1 MLAPQNIEVLNGKFE
16 KTRKYSNSPKMKLI
30 LSILLIC
37 LSVFSF
43 GQTTFPWNGT
53 YGGTGTNRTYSTTV
67 SGITMSA
74 TIVNSENTWQ
84 DASPVWFP
92 SGSSVAGGGCSGIAA
107 TNQGM
112 LLSTDWTTNPTKTIT
127 TTITFSSPVQGP
139 VNFKLYDVND
149 DGFGS
154 WEDKI
159 QISGTNSSAAAVN
172 VFKVGTACVQT
183 GGSVT
188 GNGSTLL
195 TFNSGQS
202 TSCTCWGNNEINVGT
217 ATDCISTVTIT
228 YKSNVSPTNYNN
240 PKQYVV
246 ISNLTAIIPVATP
259 PTSISGTTSICAGQS
274 TTLTAVG
281 GNAST
286 QWFTG
291 SCGGT
296 LVGTGTTLTVSPGS
310 TTTYYVR
317 NGATACI
324 PVSSCIPVTVT
335 VNPAPTMTSGTSA
348 TICSGSAV
356 NFPLTSDFGTS
367 YSWIATNNANT
378 TGESTSAQTSSTINN
393 TLVNTSTVAQTV
405 LYTVTPSA
413 SGCAGTPQT
422 VSVLVNPAPTV
433 NAGPDISICAGT
445 STTLT
450 ASGATTYS
458 WAPGGQTTA
467 SITVNPASTTTYTVT
482 GTSAGCTATDAV
494 VVSISSGASIN
505 AGPDVTICPGN
516 STTLTASGGVTYSW
530 NNGLGTGNNF
540 SVSPASTTT
549 YSVTGTDAG
558 GCTGTD
564 NITVSIASLPTVNAG
579 PDQTICSGSL
589 VTLNGS
595 GASTYSWNNGVT
607 NGVAFTPATTTTYTV
622 IGTSVQG
629 CTNTDQV
636 TITVNSGITVN
647 AGLDVTICSGTSTT
661 LTASGATTYS
671 WTPGGLTTASIT
683 VNPAATTTY
692 TVTGTSAGCT
702 ATDAVTVTITSG
714 APINAGPDV
723 SICTGGSAILAA
735 TGGVSYSWN
744 NGLGSGNNFSVSPAS
759 TTTYTVTG
767 IDAGGCVGTDNL
779 VVTVN
784 PLPTLNAGLDQT
796 ICTGTSITLIGNGA
810 STYSWD
816 NGVSNG
822 TAFTPSATTTYTL
835 TGTSTFGC
843 IATDQ
848 VTISVSAPLVVNA
861 GPDIS
866 ICTGTS
872 TTLTASGATNYSWS
886 PGGQTT
892 ASITI
897 NPSATTTYTVTGT
910 SAGCTSTDDVTVTI
924 TSGAPINA
932 GTDVNICAG
941 ASTILIATGGVTY
954 TWDNGLGTGNNFSIS
969 PSTTTTYTVTGTDAG
984 GCVGTDNLV
993 VTVNPL
999 PSVNAGLDQTICTGT
1014 SITLTGSGASTYSWD
1029 NGVIDGIAFTPS
1041 ATTTYT
1047 LTGTSVQG
1055 CTNTDQVTI
1064 TLSAPPTITAGP
1076 DVTICPGT
1084 SATLTASGATTYSWT
1099 PGSQTTASITVNPS
1113 ATTTY
1118 TVSGTDAN
1126 GCTNSDQVQ
1135 VTLAPLPTINAG
1147 PDASICTGS
1156 STTLSATGGTSYTWN
1171 NGVTNGVAFSP
1182 SVTTTYT
1189 VTGTSAAGC
1198 TNTDN
1203 VTITVNTSS
1212 PVTFTASSATGCV
1225 PQTITLTNT
1234 TPNAANCV
1242 WTLSDGTILTGCSS
1256 VQVDFTQAGC
1266 YDVSLTTTLLNGC
1279 QGTLNQTNFICIDPL
1294 PDAAFTQSTYTIT
1307 DLENTILFNNLSSGA
1322 SSYNWYFGDG
1332 TPMSQ
1337 VIDPIHTYN
1346 FVENGTYQVMLV
1358 AFSPAGCSDTA
1369 YSSFQYAE
1377 ELVFWVPNSFTPDGN
1392 EYNQVFLPIFSS
1404 GYDPYNYNLSIYNRW
1419 GELIFETNDMTI
1431 GWDGTYVS
1439 SGKIHESQ
1447 DDVYTWKIRYKVKS
1461 NDEHKIAVGHV
1472 TIIK

>member
-1 MLAPQNIEVLNGKFE
+1 
-16 KTRKYSNSPKMKLI
+16 MKLI

-43 GQTTFPWNGT
+43 SQTTFPWNGT
-53 YGGTGTNRTYSTTV
+53 YGGSGTNRTYSTNV

-92 SGSSVAGGGCSGIAA
+92 SGSTVAGGGCSGIAA

-259 PTSISGTTSICAGQS
+259 PTSISGTTSICSGQS

-296 LVGTGTTLTVSPGS
+296 LVGTGTTLTVTPGS
-310 TTTYYVR
+310 TITYYVR

-367 YSWIATNNANT
+367 YSWIAANNANT
-378 TGESTSAQTSSTINN
+378 TGESTSAQSSSTINN
-393 TLVNTSTVAQTV
+393 TLVNTSAVAQTV
-405 LYTVTPSA
+405 TYTVTPSA
-413 SGCAGTPQT
+413 SGCTGTPQT

-433 NAGPDISICAGT
+433 NAGPDVSICTGT

-450 ASGATTYS
+450 ATGATSYS
-458 WAPGGQTTA
+458 WSPGGQTTA
-467 SITVNPASTTTYTVT
+467 SITVNPSATTTYTVT

-494 VVSISSGASIN
+494 VVSISSGAPIN
-505 AGPDVTICPGN
+505 AGPDVAICPGN

-530 NNGLGTGNNF
+530 NNGLGIGNNF

-549 YSVTGTDAG
+549 YTVTGTDAG

-564 NITVSIASLPTVNAG
+564 NITVTIASLPTVSAG
-579 PDQTICSGSL
+579 PDQTICAGSV

-595 GASTYSWNNGVT
+595 GASTYSWNNSVS
-607 NGVAFTPATTTTYTV
+607 NGVAFTPAATTTYTV
-622 IGTSVQG
+622 TGTSLQG

-636 TITVNSGITVN
+636 TITVSSGITVN
-647 AGLDVTICSGTSTT
+647 AGPDVTICSGTSTT
-661 LTASGATTYS
+661 LTASGATNYS
-671 WTPGGLTTASIT
+671 WSPGGQTTASIT
-683 VNPAATTTY
+683 INPAATTTY

-723 SICTGGSAILAA
+723 
-735 TGGVSYSWN
+735 
-744 NGLGSGNNFSVSPAS
+744 
-759 TTTYTVTG
+759 
-767 IDAGGCVGTDNL
+767 
-779 VVTVN
+779 
-784 PLPTLNAGLDQT
+784 
-796 ICTGTSITLIGNGA
+796 
-810 STYSWD
+810 
-816 NGVSNG
+816 
-822 TAFTPSATTTYTL
+822 
-835 TGTSTFGC
+835 
-843 IATDQ
+843 
-848 VTISVSAPLVVNA
+848 
-861 GPDIS
+861 
-866 ICTGTS
+866 
-872 TTLTASGATNYSWS
+872 
-886 PGGQTT
+886 
-892 ASITI
+892 
-897 NPSATTTYTVTGT
+897 
-910 SAGCTSTDDVTVTI
+910 
-924 TSGAPINA
+924 
-932 GTDVNICAG
+932 NICAG
-941 ASTILIATGGVTY
+941 SSTSLTATGGVTY
-954 TWDNGLGTGNNFSIS
+954 AWDNSLGTGNNFSIS

-993 VTVNPL
+993 VTINPL

-1014 SITLTGSGASTYSWD
+1014 SVTLNGSGASTYSWD
-1029 NGVIDGIAFTPS
+1029 NGVIDGTAFTPS

-1047 LTGTSVQG
+1047 LTGTSAFG
-1055 CTNTDQVTI
+1055 CTATDQVTF
-1064 TLSAPPTITAGP
+1064 TLSAPPTIDAGP
-1076 DVTICPGT
+1076 DVTICPGIST
-1084 SATLTASGATTYSWT
+1084 TLTASGATTYSWT
-1099 PGSQTTASITVNPS
+1099 PGSQTSASITVNPS

-1126 GCTNSDQVQ
+1126 GCTNFDQVQ

-1171 NGVTNGVAFSP
+1171 NGVTNGVSFSP
-1182 SVTTTYT
+1182 NATTTYT

-1198 TNTDN
+1198 INTDD

-1212 PVTFTASSATGCV
+1212 PVTFTASSATGCI

-1242 WTLSDGTILTGCSS
+1242 WTLSDGTILTGCTS

-1266 YDVSLTTTLLNGC
+1266 FDVSLTTTLLNGC
-1279 QGTLNQTNFICIDPL
+1279 QGTLSQSNFICIDPL

-1337 VIDPIHTYN
+1337 VVDPIHTYN
-1346 FVENGTYQVMLV
+1346 FEENGTYQVMLV

-1419 GELIFETNDMTI
+1419 GELIFESNDMTI

>member
-1 MLAPQNIEVLNGKFE
+1 
-16 KTRKYSNSPKMKLI
+16 MKLI
-30 LSILLIC
+30 ISVLLIFIS
-37 LSVFSF
+37 LIGFS
-43 GQTTFPWNGT
+43 QTTFPWNGT
-53 YGGTGTNRTYSTTV
+53 YGGTGTNRTYTTTV

-74 TIVNSENTWQ
+74 TIVNSENVWQ

-92 SGSSVAGGGCSGIAA
+92 SGSTVSGGGCSGITA

-112 LLSTDWTTNPTKTIT
+112 LLSTDWTTNTTKTIT

-188 GNGSTLL
+188 GSGTTLL

-217 ATDCISTVTIT
+217 ATDCISTITIL
-228 YKSNVSPTNYNN
+228 YKSNVSPTNYNT

-246 ISNLTAIIPVATP
+246 ISNLTATVPVATP
-259 PTSISGTTSICAGQS
+259 PTSISGTTSICSGQS

-296 LVGTGTTLTVSPGS
+296 LVGTGATLTVTPGS
-310 TTTYYVR
+310 TITYYVR
-317 NGATACI
+317 NGATACV
-324 PVSSCIPVTVT
+324 PASSCIPVTVT
-335 VNPAPTMTSGTSA
+335 VNPSPTMTSATSA
-348 TICSGSAV
+348 TICSGSPV
-356 NFPLTSDFGTS
+356 NLALTSDFGTS
-367 YSWIATNNANT
+367 YSWIATNNTNI
-378 TGESTSAQTSSTINN
+378 TGESTSAQSSATIFN
-393 TLVNTSTVAQTV
+393 TLVNTSASAQTV
-405 LYTVTPSA
+405 NYTVTPSA
-413 SGCAGTPQT
+413 SGCSGTPQT
-422 VSVLVNPAPTV
+422 VAVLVNPAPSV
-433 NAGPDISICAGT
+433 NAGPDISICTGT
-445 STTLT
+445 STTLNATGATSYTWSPGSQTSSSITINPSSTTTYTVTGTT
-450 ASGATTYS
+450 AGCSASDAVTVTVTSGAAINAGPDVTICPGSPTTLSANGGVTYS
-458 WAPGGQTTA
+458 WNNGLGIGNNL
-467 SITVNPASTTTYTVT
+467 SVSPASTTTYTVT
-482 GTSAGCTATDAV
+482 GT
-494 VVSISSGASIN
+494 
-505 AGPDVTICPGN
+505 
-516 STTLTASGGVTYSW
+516 
-530 NNGLGTGNNF
+530 
-540 SVSPASTTT
+540 
-549 YSVTGTDAG
+549 DAG
-558 GCTGTD
+558 GCVGTD
-564 NITVSIASLPTVNAG
+564 NITVNLAALPTVNAG
-579 PDQTICSGSL
+579 PDQTICTGSS
-589 VTLNGS
+589 VTLSGS
-595 GASTYSWNNGVT
+595 GANTYSWNNGVV
-607 NGVAFTPATTTTYTV
+607 NGVAFTPVSTTTYTLT
-622 IGTSVQG
+622 GTSLQG

-636 TITVNSGITVN
+636 TVTISSGITVN
-647 AGLDVTICSGTSTT
+647 AGPDVTICSGTSTT

-671 WTPGGLTTASIT
+671 WSPGGQTTASIT
-683 VNPAATTTY
+683 INPSSTTTY

-702 ATDAVTVTITSG
+702 ASDNVTVTITSG

-723 SICTGGSAILAA
+723 SICTGGSTTLAA
-735 TGGVSYSWN
+735 SGGVTYAWD
-744 NGLGSGNNFSVSPAS
+744 NGLGSGNNLSVSPAS
-759 TTTYTVTG
+759 
-767 IDAGGCVGTDNL
+767 
-779 VVTVN
+779 
-784 PLPTLNAGLDQT
+784 
-796 ICTGTSITLIGNGA
+796 
-810 STYSWD
+810 
-816 NGVSNG
+816 
-822 TAFTPSATTTYTL
+822 
-835 TGTSTFGC
+835 
-843 IATDQ
+843 
-848 VTISVSAPLVVNA
+848 
-861 GPDIS
+861 
-866 ICTGTS
+866 
-872 TTLTASGATNYSWS
+872 
-886 PGGQTT
+886 
-892 ASITI
+892 
-897 NPSATTTYTVTGT
+897 
-910 SAGCTSTDDVTVTI
+910 
-924 TSGAPINA
+924 
-932 GTDVNICAG
+932 
-941 ASTILIATGGVTY
+941 
-954 TWDNGLGTGNNFSIS
+954 
-969 PSTTTTYTVTGTDAG
+969 TTTYTVTGTDAG

-993 VTVNPL
+993 VTVNSL
-999 PSVNAGLDQTICTGT
+999 PSVNAGLDQTICPGT

-1029 NGVIDGIAFTPS
+1029 FGVIDGIAFTPS

-1064 TLSAPPTITAGP
+1064 TLSAPPTVTAGP
-1076 DVTICPGT
+1076 DITVCPGT

-1212 PVTFTASSATGCV
+1212 PVTFTASSANGCV

-1266 YDVSLTTTLLNGC
+1266 YDVSLSTTLSNGC
-1279 QGTLNQTNFICIDPL
+1279 QGTFNQTNFICIDPL

-1307 DLENTILFNNLSSGA
+1307 DLENTIHFTNLSAGA
-1322 SSYNWYFGDG
+1322 SSYHWYFGDG

-1337 VIDPIHTYN
+1337 VVDPIHTYN
-1346 FVENGTYQVMLV
+1346 FDENGTYQVMLV

-1369 YSSFQYAE
+1369 YSSFQFAE

-1419 GELIFETNDMTI
+1419 GELIFESNDMTI

-1447 DDVYTWKIRYKVKS
+1447 DDVYTWKIRYKIKA

>member
-1 MLAPQNIEVLNGKFE
+1 
-16 KTRKYSNSPKMKLI
+16 MKLI
-30 LSILLIC
+30 ISVLFLCISLIG
-37 LSVFSF
+37 FS
-43 GQTTFPWNGT
+43 QTTFPWNGT
-53 YGGTGTNRTYSTTV
+53 YGGSGTNRTYSTTV

-92 SGSSVAGGGCSGIAA
+92 SGSTVAGGGCSGITA

-188 GNGSTLL
+188 GNGTTLL

-259 PTSISGTTSICAGQS
+259 PTSISGTTSICSGQS

-296 LVGTGTTLTVSPGS
+296 LVGTGTTLTVTPGS
-310 TTTYYVR
+310 TITYYVR

-335 VNPAPTMTSGTSA
+335 VNPAPTMTSGTST

-378 TGESTSAQTSSTINN
+378 TGESTSAQSSSTINN
-393 TLVNTSTVAQTV
+393 TLVNTSATAQTV

-413 SGCAGTPQT
+413 SGCTGTPQT

-433 NAGPDISICAGT
+433 NAGPDVSICSGT

-450 ASGATTYS
+450 ATGATTYS
-458 WAPGGQTTA
+458 WSPGGQTTA
-467 SITVNPASTTTYTVT
+467 SVTVNPASTTTYTVT

-494 VVSISSGASIN
+494 VVSISSGAPIN

-530 NNGLGTGNNF
+530 NNGLGIGNNF
-540 SVSPASTTT
+540 SVSPAITTT
-549 YSVTGTDAG
+549 YTVTGTDAG

-564 NITVSIASLPTVNAG
+564 NITVTIASLPTVNAG
-579 PDQTICSGSL
+579 PDQTICAGTS
-589 VTLNGS
+589 VTLTGS
-595 GASTYSWNNGVT
+595 GASTYSWDNGVS
-607 NGVAFTPATTTTYTV
+607 NGVAFTPVATTTYTV
-622 IGTSVQG
+622 TGTSLQG

-636 TITVNSGITVN
+636 NISMSSGITVN
-647 AGLDVTICSGTSTT
+647 AGPDISICSGTSTT

-671 WTPGGLTTASIT
+671 WSPGGQTTASIT
-683 VNPAATTTY
+683 VNPSATTTY

-723 SICTGGSAILAA
+723 T
-735 TGGVSYSWN
+735 
-744 NGLGSGNNFSVSPAS
+744 
-759 TTTYTVTG
+759 
-767 IDAGGCVGTDNL
+767 
-779 VVTVN
+779 
-784 PLPTLNAGLDQT
+784 
-796 ICTGTSITLIGNGA
+796 
-810 STYSWD
+810 
-816 NGVSNG
+816 
-822 TAFTPSATTTYTL
+822 
-835 TGTSTFGC
+835 
-843 IATDQ
+843 
-848 VTISVSAPLVVNA
+848 
-861 GPDIS
+861 
-866 ICTGTS
+866 
-872 TTLTASGATNYSWS
+872 
-886 PGGQTT
+886 
-892 ASITI
+892 
-897 NPSATTTYTVTGT
+897 
-910 SAGCTSTDDVTVTI
+910 
-924 TSGAPINA
+924 
-932 GTDVNICAG
+932 ICAG
-941 ASTILIATGGVTY
+941 ASTVLTASGGVTY

-969 PSTTTTYTVTGTDAG
+969 PSTSTTYTVTGTDAG

-999 PSVNAGLDQTICTGT
+999 PVVNAGLDQTICAGAA
-1014 SITLTGSGASTYSWD
+1014 ITLNGSGATTYSWD
-1029 NGVIDGIAFTPS
+1029 NGVFDGTAFSPS
-1041 ATTTYT
+1041 ATSTYT
-1047 LTGTSVQG
+1047 VTGTSAFG
-1055 CTNTDQVTI
+1055 CTATDQVTI
-1064 TLSAPPTITAGP
+1064 TLSAPPTIDAGL
-1076 DVTICPGT
+1076 DVTVCPGIST
-1084 SATLTASGATTYSWT
+1084 TLTASGASTYSWT
-1099 PGSQTTASITVNPS
+1099 PGSQTGASITVNPS
-1113 ATTTY
+1113 MTTQY
-1118 TVSGTDAN
+1118 TVTGTDAN

-1156 STTLSATGGTSYTWN
+1156 STTLTATGGTSYSWN
-1171 NGVTNGVAFSP
+1171 NGVTNGIPFTP
-1182 SVTTTYT
+1182 SATTTYT

-1198 TNTDN
+1198 VNTDD
-1203 VTITVNTSS
+1203 VTITVNASS
-1212 PVTFTASSATGCV
+1212 PVTFTSSSATGCV

-1266 YDVSLTTTLLNGC
+1266 FDVSLTTTLLNGC
-1279 QGTLNQTNFICIDPL
+1279 QGTLSQSNFICIDPL
-1294 PDAAFTQSTYTIT
+1294 PDAVFTQSTYTIT
-1307 DLENTILFNNLSSGA
+1307 DLENTIHFNNLSTGA

-1337 VIDPIHTYN
+1337 VVDPIHTYN
-1346 FVENGTYQVMLV
+1346 FEENGTYQVMLV

-1419 GELIFETNDMTI
+1419 GELIFESNDMTI

>member
-1 MLAPQNIEVLNGKFE
+1 
-16 KTRKYSNSPKMKLI
+16 MKLI
-30 LSILLIC
+30 ISVLFLCISLIG
-37 LSVFSF
+37 FS
-43 GQTTFPWNGT
+43 QTTFPWNGT
-53 YGGTGTNRTYSTTV
+53 YGGSGTNRTYSTTV

-92 SGSSVAGGGCSGIAA
+92 SGSTVAGGGCSGITA

-188 GNGSTLL
+188 GSGTTLL

-259 PTSISGTTSICAGQS
+259 PTSISGTTSICSGQS

-296 LVGTGTTLTVSPGS
+296 LVGTGTTLTVTPGS
-310 TTTYYVR
+310 TITYYVR

-324 PVSSCIPVTVT
+324 PVSSCIPVTIT
-335 VNPAPTMTSGTSA
+335 VNPAPTMTSGTST

-378 TGESTSAQTSSTINN
+378 TGESTSAQSSSTINN
-393 TLVNTSTVAQTV
+393 TLVNTSAVAQTV
-405 LYTVTPSA
+405 TYTVTPSA
-413 SGCAGTPQT
+413 SGCTGTPQT

-433 NAGPDISICAGT
+433 NAGPDVSICSGT

-450 ASGATTYS
+450 ATGATSYS
-458 WAPGGQTTA
+458 WSPGGQTTA

-494 VVSISSGASIN
+494 VVSISSGAPIN

-516 STTLTASGGVTYSW
+516 STTLTATGGVTYSW
-530 NNGLGTGNNF
+530 NSGLGIGNNL
-540 SVSPASTTT
+540 SVSPAITTT
-549 YSVTGTDAG
+549 YTVTGTDAG

-564 NITVSIASLPTVNAG
+564 NITVTIASLPTVNAG
-579 PDQTICSGSL
+579 PDQTICAGTS
-589 VTLNGS
+589 VTLTGS
-595 GASTYSWNNGVT
+595 GASTYSWDNGVS
-607 NGVAFTPATTTTYTV
+607 NGVAFTPVATTTYTV
-622 IGTSVQG
+622 TGTSLQG

-636 TITVNSGITVN
+636 NISMSSGITVN
-647 AGLDVTICSGTSTT
+647 AGPDISICSGTSTT

-671 WTPGGLTTASIT
+671 WAPSGQTTASIT
-683 VNPAATTTY
+683 VNPSATTTY

-723 SICTGGSAILAA
+723 T
-735 TGGVSYSWN
+735 
-744 NGLGSGNNFSVSPAS
+744 
-759 TTTYTVTG
+759 
-767 IDAGGCVGTDNL
+767 
-779 VVTVN
+779 
-784 PLPTLNAGLDQT
+784 
-796 ICTGTSITLIGNGA
+796 
-810 STYSWD
+810 
-816 NGVSNG
+816 
-822 TAFTPSATTTYTL
+822 
-835 TGTSTFGC
+835 
-843 IATDQ
+843 
-848 VTISVSAPLVVNA
+848 
-861 GPDIS
+861 
-866 ICTGTS
+866 
-872 TTLTASGATNYSWS
+872 
-886 PGGQTT
+886 
-892 ASITI
+892 
-897 NPSATTTYTVTGT
+897 
-910 SAGCTSTDDVTVTI
+910 
-924 TSGAPINA
+924 
-932 GTDVNICAG
+932 ICAG
-941 ASTILIATGGVTY
+941 ASTVLTASGGVTY

-969 PSTTTTYTVTGTDAG
+969 PSNSTTYTVTGTDAG
-984 GCVGTDNLV
+984 GCVGTDILV

-999 PSVNAGLDQTICTGT
+999 PVVNAGLDQTICAGAA
-1014 SITLTGSGASTYSWD
+1014 ITLNGSGATTYSWD
-1029 NGVIDGIAFTPS
+1029 NGVFDGTAFSPS
-1041 ATTTYT
+1041 ATSTYT
-1047 LTGTSVQG
+1047 VTGTSAFG
-1055 CTNTDQVTI
+1055 CTATDQVTI
-1064 TLSAPPTITAGP
+1064 TLSAPPTIDAGP
-1076 DVTICPGT
+1076 DVTVCPGIST
-1084 SATLTASGATTYSWT
+1084 ILTASGASTYSWT
-1099 PGSQTTASITVNPS
+1099 PGSQTGASITVNPS
-1113 ATTTY
+1113 MTTQY
-1118 TVSGTDAN
+1118 TVTGTDAN

-1156 STTLSATGGTSYTWN
+1156 STTLTATGGTSYSWN
-1171 NGVTNGVAFSP
+1171 NGVTNGIPFTP
-1182 SVTTTYT
+1182 SATTTYT

-1198 TNTDN
+1198 VNTDD
-1203 VTITVNTSS
+1203 VTITVNASS
-1212 PVTFTASSATGCV
+1212 PVTFTSSSATGCV

-1266 YDVSLTTTLLNGC
+1266 FDVSLTTTLLNGC
-1279 QGTLNQTNFICIDPL
+1279 QGTLSQSNFICIDPL
-1294 PDAAFTQSTYTIT
+1294 PDAVFTQSTYTIT
-1307 DLENTILFNNLSSGA
+1307 DLENAIHFNNLSTGA

-1332 TPMSQ
+1332 TPISQ
-1337 VIDPIHTYN
+1337 VVDPIHTYN
-1346 FVENGTYQVMLV
+1346 FEENGTYQVMLV
-1358 AFSPAGCSDTA
+1358 AFSPAECSDTA

-1419 GELIFETNDMTI
+1419 GELIFESNDMTI

>member
-1 MLAPQNIEVLNGKFE
+1 
-16 KTRKYSNSPKMKLI
+16 MKLI

-53 YGGTGTNRTYSTTV
+53 YGGSGTNRTYSTTV

-92 SGSSVAGGGCSGIAA
+92 SGSAVAGGGCSGIAA

-259 PTSISGTTSICAGQS
+259 PTSISGTTSICSGQS
-274 TTLTAVG
+274 TTLTAIG
-281 GNAST
+281 GNTST

-296 LVGTGTTLTVSPGS
+296 LVGTGTTLTVTPSS
-310 TTTYYVR
+310 TITYYVR

-367 YSWIATNNANT
+367 YSWIATNNANI
-378 TGESTSAQTSSTINN
+378 TGESTTAQSSSTINN
-393 TLVNTSTVAQTV
+393 TLVNTSAIAQTV
-405 LYTVTPSA
+405 TYTVTPSA

-433 NAGPDISICAGT
+433 NAGPDVSICTGT

-450 ASGATTYS
+450 ATGATSYS
-458 WAPGGQTTA
+458 WSPGGQTTA
-467 SITVNPASTTTYTVT
+467 SINANPASTTTYTVT
-482 GTSAGCTATDAV
+482 GTSAGCTASDAV
-494 VVSISSGASIN
+494 VVSISSGAPIN

-516 STTLTASGGVTYSW
+516 STTLTASGGITYSW
-530 NNGLGTGNNF
+530 NNGLGIGNNF

-549 YSVTGTDAG
+549 YAVTGTDAG

-564 NITVSIASLPTVNAG
+564 NITVTIASLPTVNAG
-579 PDQTICSGSL
+579 PDQTICASSL

-595 GASTYSWNNGVT
+595 GASTYSWNNGVS
-607 NGVAFTPATTTTYTV
+607 NGVAFTPAATTTYTLT
-622 IGTSVQG
+622 GTSLQG

-636 TITVNSGITVN
+636 TISVSSGITVN
-647 AGLDVTICSGTSTT
+647 AGPDVTICSGTSTT

-671 WTPGGLTTASIT
+671 WSPGGQTTASIT
-683 VNPAATTTY
+683 VNPSATATY

-702 ATDAVTVTITSG
+702 GTDAVTVTITSG

-723 SICTGGSAILAA
+723 TICAGSSTIITA
-735 TGGVSYSWN
+735 TGGVNY
-744 NGLGSGNNFSVSPAS
+744 A
-759 TTTYTVTG
+759 
-767 IDAGGCVGTDNL
+767 
-779 VVTVN
+779 
-784 PLPTLNAGLDQT
+784 
-796 ICTGTSITLIGNGA
+796 
-810 STYSWD
+810 WD
-816 NGVSNG
+816 NS
-822 TAFTPSATTTYTL
+822 
-835 TGTSTFGC
+835 
-843 IATDQ
+843 
-848 VTISVSAPLVVNA
+848 
-861 GPDIS
+861 
-866 ICTGTS
+866 
-872 TTLTASGATNYSWS
+872 
-886 PGGQTT
+886 
-892 ASITI
+892 
-897 NPSATTTYTVTGT
+897 
-910 SAGCTSTDDVTVTI
+910 
-924 TSGAPINA
+924 
-932 GTDVNICAG
+932 
-941 ASTILIATGGVTY
+941 
-954 TWDNGLGTGNNFSIS
+954 LGTGNNFSIS
-969 PSTTTTYTVTGTDAG
+969 PSSTTTYTVTGTDAG

-999 PSVNAGLDQTICTGT
+999 PIVNAGLDQTICTGT
-1014 SITLTGSGASTYSWD
+1014 SITLTGSGAATYSWN
-1029 NGVIDGIAFTPS
+1029 NGVIDGTAFSPS

-1047 LTGTSVQG
+1047 LTGTSAFG
-1055 CTNTDQVTI
+1055 CTATDQVTI
-1064 TLSAPPTITAGP
+1064 TLSAPPTIDAGP
-1076 DVTICPGT
+1076 DVTICPGIST
-1084 SATLTASGATTYSWT
+1084 TLTASGATTYSWT
-1099 PGSQTTASITVNPS
+1099 PGSQTSTSITVNPS
-1113 ATTTY
+1113 ASTTY

-1171 NGVTNGVAFSP
+1171 NGVTNGVSFSP
-1182 SVTTTYT
+1182 NATTTYT

-1198 TNTDN
+1198 INTDD

-1212 PVTFTASSATGCV
+1212 PVTFTANSATGCI

-1266 YDVSLTTTLLNGC
+1266 FDVSLTTTLLNGC
-1279 QGTLNQTNFICIDPL
+1279 QGTLSQTNFICIDPL
-1294 PDAAFTQSTYTIT
+1294 PDAAFTQSTYTIS

-1322 SSYNWYFGDG
+1322 SNYNWYFGDG

-1346 FVENGTYQVMLV
+1346 FEENGTYQVMLV

-1419 GELIFETNDMTI
+1419 GELIFESNDMTI

-1439 SGKIHESQ
+1439 SGKIHDSQ